1 VWWIFYGQQ
10 KGTNSMNAERIAEL
24 RDWINRHAWTDESGP
39 FVSDLLAIL
48 DQAEALPELVEAAR
62 DLWLKTAVIPVDWK
76 NLEAK
81 ELSANA
87 VKSMDAVHAALAK
100 IEAALDKPAPP
111 AITSVEQ
118 FGKILFFDC
127 ISKPSSAPERNCEQ
141 CDHAV
146 ECDESC
152 KRIEAF
158 LLSRPAPPDDDPEMK
173 DYYDFSKGRRGP
185 VVVDRPDKMIAKPA
199 PPAETQC
206 PACEGSGRE
215 PIGEHFV
222 TADMASDGG
231 QPERAGESMGIEYGP
246 CPECGGTG
254 QQRQATEDFAISPE
268 EGKKIMMSVKKFYN
282 AKPVPPY
289 QTTDGTLT
297 FKMPQATTAP
307 PTKKKPYVDEGQFYD
322 TPEQEEAR
330 DKSAPPTPGESS
342 SIEGY
347 PDSVKQALVPP
358 QPAKVTREQVKSL
371 IVDYL
376 GLGGMG
382 GVGEIEMA
390 IKWLRDLGIAVREA
404 TREAMPNGIAEEE
417 GKCE

>member
-1 VWWIFYGQQ
+1 MWWIFYGQQ

-111 AITSVEQ
+111 A
-118 FGKILFFDC
+118 
-127 ISKPSSAPERNCEQ
+127 
-141 CDHAV
+141 
-146 ECDESC
+146 
-152 KRIEAF
+152 
-158 LLSRPAPPDDDPEMK
+158 
-173 DYYDFSKGRRGP
+173 
-185 VVVDRPDKMIAKPA
+185 
-199 PPAETQC
+199 ETQC
-206 PACEGSGRE
+206 PACEGSGKE

-222 TADMASDGG
+222 TAEMASDGG
-231 QPERAGESMGIEYGP
+231 QPERAGESMGIQYGP
-246 CPECGGTG
+246 CSECGGTG

-307 PTKKKPYVDEGQFYD
+307 P
-322 TPEQEEAR
+322 A
-330 DKSAPPTPGESS
+330 PGE
-342 SIEGY
+342 EE
-347 PDSVKQALVPP
+347 Q
-358 QPAKVTREQVKSL
+358 REMV
-371 IVDYL
+371 
-376 GLGGMG
+376 
-382 GVGEIEMA
+382 
-390 IKWLRDLGIAVREA
+390 
-404 TREAMPNGIAEEE
+404 
-417 GKCE
+417 